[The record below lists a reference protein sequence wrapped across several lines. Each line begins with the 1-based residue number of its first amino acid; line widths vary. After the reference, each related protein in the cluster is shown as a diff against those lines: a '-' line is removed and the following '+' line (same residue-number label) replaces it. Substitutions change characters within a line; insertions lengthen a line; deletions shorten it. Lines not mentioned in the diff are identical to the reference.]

1 MQALGGSPA
10 EGREPRSCGK
20 IGCAGD
26 ALDEMFARPWEEGSS
41 SLLQREPKKS
51 SERQMARCKAN
62 VFVARTSLS
71 YLDEITDLY
80 YNFHERTQNSKRYVL
95 VSMVINGNV
104 YRCAV
109 INHNVDAMMLDSCE
123 FEAKLVYMDSPSS
136 KVREL
141 LQTSNLDCLWVSASS
156 PSAAVGSL
164 YDDHWT
170 RH

>member
-62 VFVARTSLS
+62 VFVARTRCISRESPAIKSARAFCFWL
-71 YLDEITDLY
+71 
-80 YNFHERTQNSKRYVL
+80 FRCHEAALRKRTPERE
-95 VSMVINGNV
+95 
-104 YRCAV
+104 RCA
-109 INHNVDAMMLDSCE
+109 
-123 FEAKLVYMDSPSS
+123 
-136 KVREL
+136 R
-141 LQTSNLDCLWVSASS
+141 
-156 PSAAVGSL
+156 
-164 YDDHWT
+164 
-170 RH
+170 